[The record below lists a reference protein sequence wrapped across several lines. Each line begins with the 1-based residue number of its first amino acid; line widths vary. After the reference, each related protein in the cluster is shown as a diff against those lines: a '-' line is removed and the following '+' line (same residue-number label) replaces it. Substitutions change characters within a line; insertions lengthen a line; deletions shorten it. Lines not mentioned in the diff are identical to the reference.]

1 MDSRFRG
8 NDKNKKTISRFFA
21 SFVVAV
27 VFAVFVFVF
36 AVFVFVFVAVVFVF
50 AVAVFTDN

>member
-8 NDKNKKTISRFFA
+8 NDKKTISRFFA

-36 AVFVFVFVAVVFVF
+36 VAVAVVFVF
-50 AVAVFTDN
+50 AVFTDN